1 MLIKRERF
9 GTLEDGTAVPITTLV
24 NDQGM
29 TARITAYGG
38 IVVSLTAP
46 DRGGAFGD
54 VVLGFDTLAEY
65 VDHNPFFGALVGR
78 YGNRIAKGRF
88 ELNGETVVLALN
100 DGDNHLHG
108 GVVGFDKV
116 MWDAVA
122 METVEGPAL
131 TLMYVAAD
139 GEEGY
144 PGALEVT
151 VVYTLTDDNALR
163 IDYSAT
169 TDKTTVVNLT
179 NHSYFNISAGASP
192 TVLDQ
197 VLMLAADAFTP
208 VDATLIPTGEIRP
221 VAGTPMDF
229 RTATAIGARIDDED
243 EQLGYGGGYDHNW
256 VINGQA
262 GELRLAARVSD
273 PVTGRVMEVLTT
285 EPGVQVYTANMM
297 PGTLPGKAGASY
309 GARGAIC
316 LETQHYPDSPNKPEF
331 PSTVL
336 QPDERYET
344 TTVYRFGVV

>member
-1 MLIKRERF
+1 MLIMRECA
-9 GTLEDGTAVPITTLV
+9 GTLEDGTAVPIYTLV
-24 NDQGM
+24 NANGM
-29 TARITAYGG
+29 KAEILAYGG

-46 DRGGAFGD
+46 DRDGTFGD

-88 ELNGETVVLALN
+88 ELSGETVVLAQN
-100 DGDNHLHG
+100 NGENHLHG

-116 MWDAVA
+116 VWDSVA

-131 TLMYVAAD
+131 TLMYEAAD

-144 PGALEVT
+144 PGRLEVT

-169 TDKTTVVNLT
+169 TDRTTVVNLT

-221 VAGTPMDF
+221 VAGTPMD
-229 RTATAIGARIDDED
+229 
-243 EQLGYGGGYDHNW
+243 
-256 VINGQA
+256 
-262 GELRLAARVSD
+262 
-273 PVTGRVMEVLTT
+273 
-285 EPGVQVYTANMM
+285 
-297 PGTLPGKAGASY
+297 
-309 GARGAIC
+309 
-316 LETQHYPDSPNKPEF
+316 
-331 PSTVL
+331 
-336 QPDERYET
+336 
-344 TTVYRFGVV
+344 

>member
-1 MLIKRERF
+1 MLIEKELF
-9 GTLEDGTAVPITTLV
+9 GILEDGTAVPIYTLL
-24 NDQGM
+24 NASGM
-29 TARITAYGG
+29 EARITAYGG
-38 IVVSLTAP
+38 IVVSLITP
-46 DRGGAFGD
+46 DRAGAFGD
-54 VVLGFDTLAEY
+54 VVLGFDTLGEY

-88 ELNGETVVLALN
+88 ELDGETVVLAQN
-100 DGDNHLHG
+100 DGENHLHG

-116 MWDAVA
+116 VWDAVT

-131 TLMYVAAD
+131 ALMYEAAD

-144 PGALEVT
+144 PGTLMVT
-151 VVYTLTDDNALR
+151 VVYTLTEDNALR

-169 TDKTTVVNLT
+169 ADRTTVVNLT

-197 VLMLAADAFTP
+197 ELMLNADAFTP
-208 VDATLIPTGEIRP
+208 VDATLIPTGEIRS

-229 RTATAIGARIDDED
+229 RQATAIGCRIDDED

-256 VINGQA
+256 VIDGQP

-285 EPGVQVYTANMM
+285 EPGVQVYTANQMADAM
-297 PGTLPGKAGASY
+297 LGKASASY

-316 LETQHYPDSPNKPEF
+316 LETQHYPDSPNKPGF

-336 QPDERYET
+336 EAGERYEPM
-344 TTVYRFGVV
+344 TVYRFDVA